1 MTPLLKYSLPLE
13 KQDLRHQI
21 NPCADYK
28 TKTFYFSDYY
38 AEIMENNFDCGC
50 LILGYV
56 DGIDS
61 DFQEKLES
69 FMHQNG
75 FSKVLFTISTSDI
88 ESINQWTDL
97 GYIAIDTG
105 RSSRHPERTL
115 FTYLLY
121 KVIEPKVKGYV

>member
-1 MTPLLKYSLPLE
+1 MTTLLTYSLPLE

-28 TKTFYFSDYY
+28 TKTFYFSGYY
-38 AEIMENNFDCGC
+38 VEITENNFDCGC

-61 DFQEKLES
+61 DFQENLET

-75 FSKVLFTISTSDI
+75 YSKVLFTVAKHVQ
-88 ESINQWTDL
+88 ESIKQWTKL

-105 RSSRHPERTL
+105 RSPRHPERTVH
-115 FTYLLY
+115 TYLLY
-121 KVIEPKVKGYV
+121 KVIDPEFKGYV

>member
-1 MTPLLKYSLPLE
+1 MTTLLKYSLPLE